1 MRKASLGTIF
11 LTVFLDLLGF
21 GLVVPYLPGVARDH
35 GASPLV
41 ATLLGAAY
49 SAMQFLF
56 VPFWGH
62 LSDRTGRRPILLA
75 SIAASAIAMAA
86 LGMVDSLAGLFV
98 ARIFAGIATANI
110 AVAAAYIADVTK
122 PEERARGMGMIGA
135 AIGLGFV
142 LGPVIGGLLQAHSP
156 IERVGALPAFAAAA
170 LSLLNLLFAALF
182 LPESLA
188 EADRGKKVRSA
199 SPLDLQRFRV
209 ALAIDG
215 VAAAVLVQFIVTL
228 SFSGLEQTFRLFT
241 EDGFHLGAK
250 ETGYILGVVGVTL
263 ILVQGALIR
272 PLRKVFGERTLVR
285 AGAAIEAAGFAV
297 VAMSPVLLG
306 GSVPILVVGMA
317 VIALGSGLVNPCL
330 SAHVSRLGAAEGQG
344 AILGVLQASG
354 ALARV
359 FGPASGGLLYQTLG
373 PRAPYATGVFGML
386 LAAAL
391 SIRLRDPGPTEASVP
406 LPAGGDAP

>member
-35 GASPLV
+35 GASPFL

-49 SAMQFLF
+49 SLMQLLF

-62 LSDRTGRRPILLA
+62 LSDRTGRRPILLG
-75 SIAASAIAMAA
+75 SIAASAVGMIA
-86 LGMVDSLAGLFV
+86 LGTVDSLEGLFA
-98 ARIFAGIATANI
+98 ARIFVGIATSNI
-110 AVAAAYIADVTK
+110 AVASAYIADVTR
-122 PEERARGMGMIGA
+122 PEDRARGMGMIGA

-142 LGPVIGGLLQAHSP
+142 LGPVVGGLLQAHSP
-156 IERVGALPAFAAAA
+156 IARVGALPAYAAAA
-170 LSLLNLLFAALF
+170 LSALNFVLAAWF

-188 EADRGKKVRSA
+188 EEDRGKVVRSA
-199 SPLDLQRFRV
+199 SPLDLGRFKI
-209 ALAIDG
+209 AIAIDG
-215 VAAAVLVQFIVTL
+215 VAAALLVHFIVTL

-241 EDGFHLGAK
+241 EDGFRLGAK

-272 PLRKVFGERTLVR
+272 PLSKIVPERSLVR
-285 AGAAIEAAGFAV
+285 TGALIEAAGFAI
-297 VAMSPVLLG
+297 VAMSPALFG
-306 GSVPILVVGMA
+306 GSVPLLVVGMA
-317 VIALGSGLVNPCL
+317 VIALGSGLVNPSV
-330 SAHVSRLGAAEGQG
+330 SALVSRLGAAGGQG
-344 AILGVLQASG
+344 AILGVLQAVG

-386 LAAAL
+386 LAAAV
-391 SIRLRDPGPTEASVP
+391 SIRLRAPTAPAPPPAAEAPS
-406 LPAGGDAP
+406 